1 MDVIAAISTASAL
14 SAIGI
19 LRVSGEGCFAVC
31 ERVFRAAN
39 GRRFSELPPREMV
52 LGVLLD
58 RAGDPIDQVL
68 AVRFPGKRSYTGEDC
83 GEFHCHGSPV
93 VLAEGLQALF
103 AAGARQAGRGE
114 FTKRAFLSGNLDLT
128 QAEAVIDLI
137 EAETAG
143 AARNAAEQLG
153 GALRRRIEG
162 VYQRL
167 LNLTS
172 QFYAVVDYPD
182 EDIEDLRREDM
193 ARELADAEGDL
204 GELLDRLK
212 ISTGVISNIG
222 WSGQA
227 LEHRLKDL
235 FPSHRFAFV
244 LASSEYGIRKPD
256 PLLFQIALKKARLPG
271 GKIWFC
277 GDNPQA
283 DIQGAQAAGMFP
295 VWYQAGQKD
304 GALGFPHLAIASWR
318 ELMEALAALTKE
330 EK

>member
-1 MDVIAAISTASAL
+1 MRFSNLTKPDMIVFDYGGTLAQEPPPDFLRGWRAVFRYICKNPDGVAPEEAHQLADGLWQRFSGSRSL
-14 SAIGI
+14 SAIRKGGFEI
-19 LRVSGEGCFAVC
+19 HEWHQLRT
-31 ERVFRAAN
+31 VFDALDLEPTL
-39 GRRFSELPPREMV
+39 S
-52 LGVLLD
+52 LGD
-58 RAGDPIDQVL
+58 M
-68 AVRFPGKRSYTGEDC
+68 E
-83 GEFHCHGSPV
+83 V
-93 VLAEGLQALF
+93 VLMDHSSPSEPVPL
-103 AAGARQAGRGE
+103 
-114 FTKRAFLSGNLDLT
+114 
-128 QAEAVIDLI
+128 
-137 EAETAG
+137 
-143 AARNAAEQLG
+143 AAE
-153 GALRRRIEG
+153 
-162 VYQRL
+162 L
-167 LNLTS
+167 L
-172 QFYAVVDYPD
+172 
-182 EDIEDLRREDM
+182 
-193 ARELADAEGDL
+193 
-204 GELLDRLK
+204 ELLDRLK